1 MSGEIKRQS
10 DMPKWHELALGT
22 TVIYAGS
29 ARGLKTGDW
38 RSARPVWDYV
48 GEATGC
54 IQCGLCTIY
63 CPEGC
68 IVIKTL
74 GETGYDLAVLSRRP
88 ASGLSAA
95 SPVPAADLNYC
106 KGCGICVRE
115 CPTHCIALVPEEV

>member
-1 MSGEIKRQS
+1 MSGGIKRQNET
-10 DMPKWHELALGT
+10 PKWHELAMGT
-22 TVIYAGS
+22 AIVYAGS

-38 RSARPVWDYV
+38 RSSRPVWQYV

-68 IVIKTL
+68 IDIRKL
-74 GETGYDLAVLSRRP
+74 SETDYELSLLSKRP
-88 ASGLSAA
+88 ESGIRPESLV
-95 SPVPAADLNYC
+95 PVADLDYC

-115 CPTHCIALVPEEV
+115 CPTHCIELVAEEV